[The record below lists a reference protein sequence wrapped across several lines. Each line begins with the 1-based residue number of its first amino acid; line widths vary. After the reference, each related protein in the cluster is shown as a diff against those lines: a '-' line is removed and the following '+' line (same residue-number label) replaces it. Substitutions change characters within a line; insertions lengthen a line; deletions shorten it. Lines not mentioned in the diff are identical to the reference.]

1 MSTIAVINKRGENCG
16 SFDIPE
22 ALLVKDRGAQAVQDA
37 VVAYRASRRAGTA
50 STLGKGA
57 VAGSNKKPWKQK
69 GLGRARA
76 GYRRSPVWRGGGVVF
91 GPHPRSYAK
100 GINRKTL
107 QLAFRRAF
115 SEKLAAGALR
125 VIENFELPDAK
136 TRSMAQLL
144 KDLSLSGKVLALAA
158 APAPALARAARNLPQ
173 LELARARD
181 VNACQLL
188 EYPVVLAERAALEVI
203 MQRLQS
209 KKAVAEG

>member
-16 SFDIPE
+16 SFDIPDE
-22 ALLVKDRGAQAVQDA
+22 LLVKDRGAQAVQDA
-37 VVAYRASRRAGTA
+37 VVAFRAGQRAGSA
-50 STLGKGA
+50 STRGKGA

-76 GYRRSPVWRGGGVVF
+76 GYRRSPLWRGGGVVF

-100 GINRKTL
+100 SINRKTL

-115 SEKLAAGALR
+115 SEKLAAGAVR
-125 VIENFELPDAK
+125 VIENFDLPDAK

-144 KDLSLSGKVLALAA
+144 KDLSVTGKVLIVAA
-158 APAPALARAARNLPQ
+158 ELPPALARAARNLPQ

-181 VNACQLL
+181 LNVYQLL
-188 EYPVVLAERAALEVI
+188 EYPALLAERAALETI
-203 MQRLQS
+203 MQRLQG

>member
-1 MSTIAVINKRGENCG
+1 MSTIAVINRRGENCG

-22 ALLVKDRGAQAVQDA
+22 ALLVMDRGAQAVQDA
-37 VVAYRASRRAGTA
+37 VVAYRAGRRAGTA
-50 STLGKGA
+50 STRGKGA

-76 GYRRSPVWRGGGVVF
+76 GYRRSPVWRGGGVAF

-100 GINRKTL
+100 DINRKTL

-158 APAPALARAARNLPQ
+158 APAPALARAARNLPR

>member
-16 SFDIPE
+16 SFDIPDE
-22 ALLVKDRGAQAVQDA
+22 LLVKDRGAQAVQDA
-37 VVAYRASRRAGTA
+37 VVAFRAGRRAGSA

-76 GYRRSPVWRGGGVVF
+76 GYRRSPIWRGGGVAF

-100 GINRKTL
+100 SINRKTL

-125 VIENFELPDAK
+125 VIENFDLPDAK

-144 KDLSLSGKVLALAA
+144 KDLAVTGKVLVVAA
-158 APAPALARAARNLPQ
+158 EFSPALERAARNLPQ

-181 VNACQLL
+181 LNVYQLL
-188 EYPVVLAERAALEVI
+188 EYPALLAERAALETI
-203 MQRLQS
+203 MQRLQG